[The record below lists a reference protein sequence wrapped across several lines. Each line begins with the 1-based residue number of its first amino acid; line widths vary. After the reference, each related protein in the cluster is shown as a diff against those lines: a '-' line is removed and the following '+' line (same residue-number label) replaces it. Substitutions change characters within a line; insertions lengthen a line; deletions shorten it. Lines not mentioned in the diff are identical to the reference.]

1 MPLSKVEELTNIFI
15 NRGYLTPV
23 RSLLPRL
30 EFCEGSELFIMTAL
44 YRLWTGAQF
53 YTCWALCNI
62 SFSDVCTFFYTYL
75 HVMHD
80 MWEKC
85 IALLTNITE
94 LQRIAKYYEAAGL
107 PGCCRSMNVVHVKWS
122 SCATGNCNRAKG
134 KMGYFSLAFQCITNF
149 NCRVLAIYGPQF
161 GMRNDKEIIK
171 DDPNVHYI

>member
-1 MPLSKVEELTNIFI
+1 
-15 NRGYLTPV
+15 
-23 RSLLPRL
+23 
-30 EFCEGSELFIMTAL
+30 
-44 YRLWTGAQF
+44 
-53 YTCWALCNI
+53 
-62 SFSDVCTFFYTYL
+62 
-75 HVMHD
+75 MHD

-171 DDPNVHYI
+171 DDPNVHYIWAGWYNDICWRYHTPIGRVKQDQGLYLICDNGYRFWSMFICPYGSIEISSLKGYFLANLKSVQKDVESNFGTLK